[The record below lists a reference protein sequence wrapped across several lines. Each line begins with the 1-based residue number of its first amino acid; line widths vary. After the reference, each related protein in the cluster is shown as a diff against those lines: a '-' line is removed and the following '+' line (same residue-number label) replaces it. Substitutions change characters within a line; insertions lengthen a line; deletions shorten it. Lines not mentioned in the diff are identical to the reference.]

1 MNNAMTK
8 RTRGRVCSPV
18 DPEALADLM
27 IKASACAYCQGPL
40 ETFGSA
46 VDHIMPLARGGSHT
60 LDNLTVTCQP
70 CNRAKGDLTRAEF
83 EEWLTGIIRRF
94 PRMP

>member
-1 MNNAMTK
+1 MNNAVTK
-8 RTRGRVCSPV
+8 WIRGRVCSPV
-18 DPEALADLM
+18 DPEALADL
-27 IKASACAYCQGPL
+27 IVEASACAYGQGSL

-60 LDNLTVTCQP
+60 LDNLTITCQP

-83 EEWLTGIIRRF
+83 EAWLKGIARRCLSSS
-94 PRMP
+94 